1 MDRLKYQ
8 VQEMIFDSKSMLD
21 ETNFYHQRQGK
32 PSELTKMLTYIMGD
46 YSRQFPI
53 TTMTLGGV
61 GYGNKASAIELDDVQ
76 FTYPV
81 MGKFTKAAVAGS
93 TSFTSTDKVGVGNGT
108 FKIRFTDNSVK
119 RFFILQSP
127 KGVQIYIHDNGTK
140 VGDEWEYTAELAA
153 GGPETYLPYSEIES
167 GRLWAVLFTGVAES
181 ESRSTETGMAMPGSM
196 KNQMGFMRQGMS
208 WAGNSANKVMNFNIN
223 YNGKQT
229 NVWMDWFMWQFEL
242 RWLMQLEHAAWYSKY
257 NRKEDGTISLK
268 DQLTGKAIPLGSGL
282 LEQIT
287 NKSTFSK
294 LSYKGLVNR
303 IGDALFGH
311 SDASGMTI
319 TLHTGRGG
327 MREIDR
333 CLREEGIKITT
344 DFSGIAD
351 KFVSGTG
358 RNLMLGG
365 FFDGFYHI
373 DGYTIK
379 VKYNPLFDYGEVA
392 QASDRHPET
401 GLPLESYRM
410 VFIDDSDY
418 DGMPNIQ
425 RVAQTGRSFLHGVV
439 PGLTPMPKS
448 LEVMTQS
455 FNVAA
460 KDAAP
465 ILATEQDKSGYTRF
479 ASCGYQMRRG
489 SKCFDLRCV
498 AGQA

>member
-1 MDRLKYQ
+1 MNQLKYK
-8 VQEMIFDSKSMLD
+8 VQEMIFDNKSMLD

-46 YSRQFPI
+46 YTKNFPI

-61 GYGNKASAIELDDVQ
+61 GYGNSNGAVELDDVQ

-81 MGKFTKAAVAGS
+81 MGKFTKSAVAGS
-93 TSFTSTDKVGVGNGT
+93 TTYTGTDKPGVGNST
-108 FKIRFTDNSVK
+108 FKIRFTDNQVK

-127 KGVQIYIHDNGTK
+127 KGIQIYIHDNGEK
-140 VGDEWEYTAELAA
+140 MGDEYEYTAELAA
-153 GGPETYLPYSEIES
+153 ASPETYLPLSELAS
-167 GRLWAVLFTGVAES
+167 GRLWATLFTGVAES
-181 ESRSTETGMAMPGSM
+181 ESRSTETGMAMPGLL

-208 WAGNSANKVMNFNIN
+208 WAGNSANKVMNFTIE
-223 YNGKQT
+223 YNGQKT
-229 NVWMDWFMWQFEL
+229 NVWMDWFMWQFEY
-242 RWLMQLEHAAWYSKY
+242 RWLMQLEHAAWYSQY
-257 NRKEDGTISLK
+257 NRKADGTVALK
-268 DQLTGKAIPLGSGL
+268 DQLTGKVIPLGSGL

-287 NKSTFSK
+287 NKSTYSR
-294 LSYKGLVNR
+294 LSYKGLMNR
-303 IGDALFGH
+303 IGDALFGQQ
-311 SDASGMTI
+311 DAAGMTI
-319 TLHTGRGG
+319 TLYTGTGG
-327 MREIDR
+327 RREIDR
-333 CLREEGIKITT
+333 ALREEGIKIVTSFQ
-344 DFSGIAD
+344 DIGD
-351 KFVSGTG
+351 KFVTGSG

-379 VKYNPLFDYGEVA
+379 VKYNPIFDYGEVA

-410 VFIDDSDY
+410 VFIDDNDY

-425 RVAQTGRSFLHGVV
+425 RVAQKGRAFLHGIV

-448 LEVMTQS
+448 IQAMSQT
-455 FNVAA
+455 FNVT
-460 KDAAP
+460 KQDAAP

-479 ASCGYQMRRG
+479 SSCGHQMRRG
-489 SKCFDLRCV
+489 SKCFDLRNV